1 MTRSYTPVLE
11 YRQRKTLSVFL
22 ATPPWQLNGGESLPL
37 KLQIRSTNPIAK
49 VMWQG
54 DTQALSLTPGANPND
69 PQGWSVILPAWD
81 NSPGAHNSYRLSVM
95 LEDSKQNR
103 VTSNEIVLQLQPPF
117 SLDQGDDDRFD
128 LMAP

>member
-1 MTRSYTPVLE
+1 M
-11 YRQRKTLSVFL
+11 
-22 ATPPWQLNGGESLPL
+22 
-37 KLQIRSTNPIAK
+37 
-49 VMWQG
+49 
-54 DTQALSLTPGANPND
+54 
-69 PQGWSVILPAWD
+69 ILPAWD
-81 NSPGAHNSYRLSVM
+81 SSPGAHNSYRLSVV